1 MSFFHIC
8 QVTPILLQD
17 NVPAFESSAAVAI
30 IERNLKGK
38 LAEKFE
44 TFDVVPIA
52 AASLGQVSAPPMLM
66 FHLCLTEIIYVVRHV
81 SHAMGRG

>member
-1 MSFFHIC
+1 MTLS
-8 QVTPILLQD
+8 LLQD

-52 AASLGQVSAPPMLM
+52 AASLGQVSTPPALASY
-66 FHLCLTEIIYVVRHV
+66 LRITKIRYVVRRV
-81 SHAMGRG
+81 

>member
-1 MSFFHIC
+1 M
-8 QVTPILLQD
+8 
-17 NVPAFESSAAVAI
+17 PAFESAAAVAI

-52 AASLGQVSAPPMLM
+52 AASLGQVSAFAMLIQIPM
-66 FHLCLTEIIYVVRHV
+66 II
-81 SHAMGRG
+81 